1 MLSLNSNA
9 QEGYFAVGWSRPDIK
24 VTNSEVTNSDM
35 LRVGEFW
42 GEASD
47 FISYDSTG
55 GMYQGRIRPLFMVV

>member
-1 MLSLNSNA
+1 M
-9 QEGYFAVGWSRPDIK
+9 GWSRPDIK
-24 VTNSEVTNSDM
+24 VTNSDM

-55 GMYQGRIRPLFMVV
+55 GM

>member
-1 MLSLNSNA
+1 VLSLNSNA

-24 VTNSEVTNSDM
+24 VTNSDM

-42 GEASD
+42 GEVSD